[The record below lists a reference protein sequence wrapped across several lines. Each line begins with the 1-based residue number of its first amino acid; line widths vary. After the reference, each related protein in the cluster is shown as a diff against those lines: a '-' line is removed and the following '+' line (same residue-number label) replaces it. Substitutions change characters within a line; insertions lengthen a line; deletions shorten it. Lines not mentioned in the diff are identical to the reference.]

1 LPNFAKV
8 RNFGKVVMA
17 LQSFKLKIM
26 LLNDF
31 FTINETVNSETE
43 IWAELFINADH
54 KIFEGHFPNQPI
66 VPGVCMMQMIKEILE
81 EVIGKSTNLLQ
92 AADMKFLA
100 VINPIENN
108 LIHASI
114 KYATDESGAINI
126 VASLFKDE
134 LVHFKFKGQ
143 MQVSGH

>member
-1 LPNFAKV
+1 
-8 RNFGKVVMA
+8 M
-17 LQSFKLKIM
+17 I

-43 IWAELFINADH
+43 IWAELHINADH
-54 KIFEGHFPNQPI
+54 KIFEGHFPNQPV

-81 EVIGKSTNLLQ
+81 QVIGKETNLLL

-100 VINPIENN
+100 IINPIENN

-114 KYATDESGAINI
+114 KYASDESGSINI

-143 MQVSGH
+143 FVFPKPDQ

>member
-1 LPNFAKV
+1 
-8 RNFGKVVMA
+8 M
-17 LQSFKLKIM
+17 I

-31 FTINETVNSETE
+31 FTINDTVSSQTE
-43 IWAELFINADH
+43 IWSELRINARH
-54 KIFEGHFPNQPI
+54 KIFEGHFPNQPV

-81 EVIGKSTNLLQ
+81 TVIGKETNLVQ

-100 VINPIENN
+100 VINPVENN

-114 KYATDESGAINI
+114 KYTTDESAAVNV

-143 MQVSGH
+143 FKVSGR

>member
-1 LPNFAKV
+1 
-8 RNFGKVVMA
+8 
-17 LQSFKLKIM
+17 M

-31 FTINETVNSETE
+31 FSINDKVSSETE

-54 KIFEGHFPNQPI
+54 KIFEGHFPNQPV

-81 EVIGKSTNLLQ
+81 TVIGEETNLTQ

-100 VINPIENN
+100 VINPQENN

-114 KYATDESGAINI
+114 KYAADEAGAINI

-143 MQVSGH
+143 FQMSGH

>member
-1 LPNFAKV
+1 
-8 RNFGKVVMA
+8 
-17 LQSFKLKIM
+17 M

-31 FTINETVNSETE
+31 FTISDKVTSETE
-43 IWAELFINADH
+43 IWAELFINANH
-54 KIFEGHFPNQPI
+54 KIFEGHFANQPV

-81 EVIGKSTNLLQ
+81 QVIGKQTNLVK

-100 VINPIENN
+100 VINPQENN

-114 KYATDESGAINI
+114 KYAADESGAINI

-143 MQVSGH
+143 FAFQKLV

>member
-1 LPNFAKV
+1 
-8 RNFGKVVMA
+8 
-17 LQSFKLKIM
+17 M

-31 FTINETVNSETE
+31 FNINDKVTSETE
-43 IWAELFINADH
+43 IWAELLINSDH
-54 KIFEGHFPNQPI
+54 KIFGGHFPNRPV

-81 EVIGKSTNLLQ
+81 SVIGKETNLTQ

-100 VINPIENN
+100 VINPQENN

-114 KYATDESGAINI
+114 KYATAESGAINV

-143 MQVSGH
+143 FVFP

>member
-1 LPNFAKV
+1 
-8 RNFGKVVMA
+8 
-17 LQSFKLKIM
+17 M

-31 FTINETVNSETE
+31 FTINETVQSETE
-43 IWAELFINADH
+43 IWAELLINSHH
-54 KIFEGHFPNQPI
+54 KIFEGHFPNQPV

-81 EVIGKSTNLLQ
+81 QVIGKETNLIQ

-100 VINPIENN
+100 VINPLENN

-114 KYATDESGAINI
+114 KYAADETGAINI

-134 LVHFKFKGQ
+134 LVHFKCKAKLE
-143 MQVSGH
+143 VSEE

>member
-1 LPNFAKV
+1 
-8 RNFGKVVMA
+8 M
-17 LQSFKLKIM
+17 I

-43 IWAELFINADH
+43 IWAELRINARH
-54 KIFEGHFPNQPI
+54 KIFEGHFPNQPV
-66 VPGVCMMQMIKEILE
+66 VPGVCMMQMIKEVLE
-81 EVIGKSTNLLQ
+81 QVIDKETNLVQ

-100 VINPIENN
+100 VINPVENN
-108 LIHASI
+108 LLHASI
-114 KYATDESGAINI
+114 KYAINESGEINV

-143 MQVSGH
+143 FKMSDL

>member
-1 LPNFAKV
+1 
-8 RNFGKVVMA
+8 M
-17 LQSFKLKIM
+17 I

-31 FTINETVNSETE
+31 FTINDKVTSETE
-43 IWAELFINADH
+43 IWAELCINANH
-54 KIFEGHFPNQPI
+54 KIFEGHFPNQPV
-66 VPGVCMMQMIKEILE
+66 VPGVCMMQMVKEILE
-81 EVIGKSTNLLQ
+81 LVINKETNLVQ

-100 VINPIENN
+100 VINPLENN

-114 KYATDESGAINI
+114 KYAADESGAINV

-143 MQVSGH
+143 FKVSGH

>member
-1 LPNFAKV
+1 
-8 RNFGKVVMA
+8 
-17 LQSFKLKIM
+17 M

-31 FTINETVNSETE
+31 FTINDKVSSETE
-43 IWAELFINADH
+43 IWAELYINARH
-54 KIFEGHFPNQPI
+54 KIFEGHFPNQPV

-81 EVIGKSTNLLQ
+81 QVIGKKTNLVQ
-92 AADMKFLA
+92 ATDMKFLA
-100 VINPIENN
+100 VINPLENN

-114 KYATDESGAINI
+114 KYAAEESGAVNI

-143 MQVSGH
+143 FVFQKPVQ

>member
-1 LPNFAKV
+1 
-8 RNFGKVVMA
+8 M
-17 LQSFKLKIM
+17 I

-31 FTINETVNSETE
+31 FTIDDTVNSETE
-43 IWAELFINADH
+43 IWAELRINANH
-54 KIFEGHFPNQPI
+54 KIFEGHFPNQPV

-81 EVIGKSTNLLQ
+81 QVIDKQTDLVQ

-100 VINPIENN
+100 VINPVENN
-108 LIHASI
+108 LVHASI
-114 KYATDESGAINI
+114 SYASDENGAINI

-143 MQVSGH
+143 FLIQKPVQ

>member
-1 LPNFAKV
+1 
-8 RNFGKVVMA
+8 
-17 LQSFKLKIM
+17 M

-31 FTINETVNSETE
+31 FTISDKVTSETE
-43 IWAELFINADH
+43 IWAELFINANH
-54 KIFEGHFPNQPI
+54 KIFEGHFPNQPV

-81 EVIGKSTNLLQ
+81 MVIGKETNLTQ

-100 VINPIENN
+100 VINPLENN

-114 KYATDESGAINI
+114 KYAAEETGAINI

-143 MQVSGH
+143 FAFQKLV